1 MEQAGPRPGV
11 GERVFAAIIGAIFA
25 VQFVMALGY
34 PPEPRLFPLIVAVA
48 GMLFS
53 VALLA
58 GIGLHDLEMGPP
70 EPIARGKLA
79 LTLAVSPL
87 YGIAL
92 FFVGYWIATLAA
104 VPTVAWLLGYRNAR
118 TLAIV
123 TISLAVVLGV
133 LFPLLGVGLP
143 RGLLVEKLGL

>member
-1 MEQAGPRPGV
+1 MEKTSPRAGV
-11 GERVFAAIIGAIFA
+11 GERIFAAAIGAIFA
-25 VQFVMALGY
+25 VQFILALNY

-53 VALLA
+53 IALLS
-58 GIGLHDLEMGPP
+58 GIGLHDRELGAP

-79 LTLAVSPL
+79 LTLAVSPV
-87 YGIAL
+87 YGVAL
-92 FFVGYWIATLAA
+92 FVVGYWIATLAA

-123 TISLAVVLGV
+123 TVSLAVVLGV

-143 RGLLVEKLGL
+143 RGLLVENLGL